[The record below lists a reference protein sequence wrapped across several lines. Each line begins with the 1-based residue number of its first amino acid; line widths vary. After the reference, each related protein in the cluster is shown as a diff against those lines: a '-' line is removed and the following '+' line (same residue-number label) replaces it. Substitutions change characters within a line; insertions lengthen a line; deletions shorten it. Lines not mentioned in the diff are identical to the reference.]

1 MTRGQSAD
9 SVAACVQWVQSRL
22 EEAQLNFGHGTD
34 NAFDEAAWLVCH
46 TAGIDPATLDLA
58 WQRPLGAACRDR
70 LRVLTEERIRTRKPT
85 AYLTQSAWFAGL
97 KFYVDERVLVP
108 RSYLGEWLQ
117 DGLAPWVAP
126 DSVQRGLDLCTGSG
140 CIAVATALAFP
151 AASIDAT
158 DLCADALDVARIN
171 VATYE
176 LEERIRLVHS
186 DLFAAVE
193 GNRYDLITANPPYVG
208 TEAMASLPPE
218 YRHEPAAALAAGE
231 DGLDIIVR
239 ILADARRFLTD
250 SGTLVLEAGSA
261 APALERAFGSVAFTW
276 LTCADGTSP
285 VLVLTAAE
293 LDQQAAALAR

>member
-231 DGLDIIVR
+231 DGLEVIVR
-239 ILADARRFLTD
+239 ILGQARRFLTD

-261 APALERAFGSVAFTW
+261 APALERAFDTIAFTW

-293 LDQQAAALAR
+293 LDEQAAAFGR